1 MSTTRWLSW
10 KTPKEWAAVPTT
22 RNTSFLVRGA
32 RRCLGHQDWLRR
44 RNPELARQLYQRGV
58 SAAWFRPRGKR
69 VLTIEVLLA
78 ATGQSHA

>member
-1 MSTTRWLSW
+1 M
-10 KTPKEWAAVPTT
+10 
-22 RNTSFLVRGA
+22 
-32 RRCLGHQDWLRR
+32 GHQDRLRR

-58 SAAWFRPRGKR
+58 SGAWFRPRGKR